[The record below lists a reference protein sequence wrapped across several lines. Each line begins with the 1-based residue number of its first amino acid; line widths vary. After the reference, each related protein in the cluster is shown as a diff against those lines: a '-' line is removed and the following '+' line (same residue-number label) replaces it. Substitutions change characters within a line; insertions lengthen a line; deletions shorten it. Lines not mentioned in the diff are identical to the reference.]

1 MTTDTPIILRAS
13 PQDFIE
19 ITGIKKFDDGSG
31 YMSRLSV
38 GSGRFSCSGH
48 PFYFN
53 DLTGFIKHI
62 TQAYDQVLGKARLA
76 NIYEKDFVEIEVLSG
91 GHVKV
96 TGFIQVYEPDCQELR
111 FCFMCDQTFL
121 PELLRSLGKAIKEL
135 DAKA

>member
-1 MTTDTPIILRAS
+1 MTTDTPIILRVS

-19 ITGIKKFDDGSG
+19 ISSIKKFDDGSG
-31 YMSRLSV
+31 FNSRLSI

-53 DLTGFIKHI
+53 DLTGFTKNI
-62 TQAYDQVLGKARLA
+62 TQAYDRVLGKARLA
-76 NIYEKDFVEIEVLSG
+76 NTYEKDYVEIEVLVG

-96 TGFIQVYEPDCQELR
+96 TGFIKVYEPDRQELR

-121 PELLRSLGKAIKEL
+121 PELLRSLNQVEKEL
-135 DAKA
+135 GISN